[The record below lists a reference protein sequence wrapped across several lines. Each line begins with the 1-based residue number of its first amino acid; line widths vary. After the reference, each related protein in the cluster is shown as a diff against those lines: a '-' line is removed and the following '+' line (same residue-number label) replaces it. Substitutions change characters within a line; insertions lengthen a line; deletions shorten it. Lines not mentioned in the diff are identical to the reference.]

1 MSRAE
6 HAADRAARWVLA
18 QEEESWSAAD
28 QAEFDAWLSESDG
41 NRTAY
46 LRLRHSWRETDR
58 ISALGRSRPEPAERV
73 AYRAPWRRYVPFGIA
88 ASIVLALGGTY
99 LYRPEVLQPAS
110 EQVLGA
116 SYATRVGS
124 RKIIAFTDGS
134 RVELNTASKVRTAV
148 RPKSREVWLD
158 QGEAFFEVARKDDQP
173 FIVYAGN
180 RQITVLGTKF
190 SVRRDG
196 DKVTVSVLE
205 GRVRV
210 DEIEQGQAVRF
221 AVIVGGDIAIARG
234 SATLV
239 ASHSEQKVE
248 DALAWRRGMLSFDQ
262 SNLGE
267 IATEFNRYNAKKLV
281 IADPETAKLRIGGMF
296 PSNDPD
302 AFVRVLSEAYGL
314 KVEETPTEVRI
325 TN

>member
-18 QEEESWSAAD
+18 QEEGDWSEVD
-28 QAEFDAWLSESDG
+28 QAEFQAWIAESDG

-46 LRLRHSWRETDR
+46 LRLRHGWREADR
-58 ISALGRSRPEPAERV
+58 ISALGRGHPEPAARSG
-73 AYRAPWRRYVPFGIA
+73 YRPPWRWYVPIGLA
-88 ASIVLALGGTY
+88 ASIALAVGGTL
-99 LYRPEVLQPAS
+99 LYRPEMLQPAS
-110 EQVLGA
+110 EQILA
-116 SYATRVGS
+116 DSYTTPVGS

-134 RVELNTASKVRTAV
+134 RVELNTASKVRTSV
-148 RPKSREVWLD
+148 RPEKREVWLD
-158 QGEAFFEVARKDDQP
+158 QGEAFFEVAHKDGQP
-173 FIVYAGN
+173 FVVHAGN

-210 DEIEQGQAVRF
+210 DEIAKGQAVRSS
-221 AVIVGGDIAIARG
+221 VIVGGDIAIAQG
-234 SATLV
+234 PATLV
-239 ASHSEQKVE
+239 ASRSEQKVE
-248 DALAWRRGMLSFDQ
+248 DALAWRQGMLNFDR

-267 IATEFNRYNAKKLV
+267 IAAEFNRYNSRKLI
-281 IADPETAKLRIGGMF
+281 IADPQIATLRIGGMF

-302 AFVRVLSEAYGL
+302 AFVRLLRDAYGL
-314 KVEETPTEVRI
+314 KIKETPTEVRI